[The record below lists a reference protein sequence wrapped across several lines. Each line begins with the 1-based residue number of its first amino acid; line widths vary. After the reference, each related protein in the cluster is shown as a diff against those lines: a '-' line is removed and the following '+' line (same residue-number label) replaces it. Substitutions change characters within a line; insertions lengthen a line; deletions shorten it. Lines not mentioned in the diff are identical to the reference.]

1 MSPQEVD
8 KRLKALYN
16 GWLSDFD
23 PLYEAVQELRRL
35 MRIRIFDSTGKNQNT
50 AGQTIP
56 LPARRGGDYTTPY
69 SPAYTPKKKIRKNP
83 LELTGFLA
91 RNFSNEPILEQG
103 LTAALMLDDRE
114 YLKAQGLQFGKE
126 VNPRYDSFRGYGII
140 FLPTEEEEKE
150 FLRIHT
156 QLVIEQINKQ
166 LGA

>member
-8 KRLKALYN
+8 NRLKALYN

-35 MRIRIFDSTGKNQNT
+35 MRVRIFDSTGKNQNT

-69 SPAYTPKKKIRKNP
+69 SPEYTPKKKIRKNP

-114 YLKAQGLQFGKE
+114 YLKAQGLQFGKA
-126 VNPRYDSFRGYGII
+126 VNPVYVSFGGYGVI
-140 FLPTEEEEKE
+140 FIPTEEEEKE